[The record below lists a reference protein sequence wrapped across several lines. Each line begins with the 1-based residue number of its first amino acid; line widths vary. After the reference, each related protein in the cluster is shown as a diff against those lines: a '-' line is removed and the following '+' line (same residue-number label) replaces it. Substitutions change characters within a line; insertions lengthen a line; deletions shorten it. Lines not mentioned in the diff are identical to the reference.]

1 MRYIYFF
8 LGYMAC
14 LITLLLASCTVSPLE
29 ASGSEI
35 GSSKYNPMYVKIV
48 E

>member
-1 MRYIYFF
+1 MKYKYFI
-8 LGYMAC
+8 LGYLVC
-14 LITLLLASCTVSPLE
+14 LLTLLLASCSITPLE

-35 GSSKYNPMYVKIV
+35 GSSKYNPLYVKIV

>member
-1 MRYIYFF
+1 MKYFYFF
-8 LGYMAC
+8 LGYVVCAM
-14 LITLLLASCTVSPLE
+14 TLFLVSCTISPLE

-35 GSSKYNPMYVKIV
+35 GSNKYNPIYVKIV